1 MRKNWKKFNNDVY
14 LKNTFKKTL
23 KRNKVSKVKLPYKF
37 NQLQIIKNQM
47 ILVKQI
53 IISINQ
59 KENLKKS
66 LLKEE
71 IDSYLYE
78 KYGLKIKTEET
89 GNSIVDITN
98 KYNSRSNSVI
108 NKSTIYKKK
117 YSKENKRLDTI
128 YLD

>member
-71 IDSYLYE
+71 IDSYLNE

>member
-1 MRKNWKKFNNDVY
+1 
-14 LKNTFKKTL
+14 
-23 KRNKVSKVKLPYKF
+23 
-37 NQLQIIKNQM
+37 M

-71 IDSYLYE
+71 IDSYLNE

-98 KYNSRSNSVI
+98 KDNSRSNSVI

>member
-1 MRKNWKKFNNDVY
+1 
-14 LKNTFKKTL
+14 
-23 KRNKVSKVKLPYKF
+23 
-37 NQLQIIKNQM
+37 M

-71 IDSYLYE
+71 IDSYLNE